1 MSDYVQMW
9 KDLGMDLETHDL
21 LCQVLPTAVGDVF
34 LTQENRP
41 KAMDFWDLV
50 ISEVHGIRPAELIAA
65 QKEGR
70 KVFGTFCVYVPD
82 EVILAA
88 NGIVTGLCGGSQFWV
103 PGGEAVLPKNTC
115 PLIKASVGARL
126 GRTCPF
132 FRIADMYVGETTCDG
147 KKKAYGPGCFVKAKT
162 LMPSA
167 FGSVVSKCAFAIGF
181 KVCLCN
187 WF

>member
-9 KDLGMDLETHDL
+9 KDLGMDLESHDM

-34 LTQENRP
+34 LTQKNRP

-82 EVILAA
+82 EVVIAA
-88 NGIVTGLCGGSQFWV
+88 NGIVTGLCLS
-103 PGGEAVLPKNTC
+103 
-115 PLIKASVGARL
+115 LIH
-126 GRTCPF
+126 
-132 FRIADMYVGETTCDG
+132 I
-147 KKKAYGPGCFVKAKT
+147 
-162 LMPSA
+162 
-167 FGSVVSKCAFAIGF
+167 
-181 KVCLCN
+181 
-187 WF
+187 